1 MANNPF
7 KQLPES
13 DAQAPDRLRRQIL
26 GSYSLV
32 SHTFKIIDLYLGN
45 MLGAVIGLM
54 SLRHEKQPQHTSL
67 TDDTPK
73 PEPEPKPDDTW

>member
-45 MLGAVIGLM
+45 MLGTVIGLM
-54 SLRHEKQPQHTSL
+54 TLRHEKQPQHTSL

>member
-26 GSYSLV
+26 GSYSIV

-45 MLGAVIGLM
+45 MLGTVIGLM
-54 SLRHEKQPQHTSL
+54 TLRHEKQAPHTSL
-67 TDDTPK
+67 TEDTPES
-73 PEPEPKPDDTW
+73 EPKPKPDDTW